1 MSEAALPR
9 STAVAGPTAGM
20 PAVSL
25 WRDFR
30 DSLRFP
36 SFWAFSSWL
45 DIVVRYRQSRLGLFW
60 LAAPAIVYIWGMSLF
75 FSGVGGL
82 PIAEFAA
89 YVAVGW
95 LVFRVVQSVV
105 IESTTVLSQASAFIL
120 DGHLRLTDFI
130 LQTVAKAMLYFL
142 LSLPVAV
149 PALLLSPDVQ
159 GWGLVAVLVTFPLVL
174 ANVVWLAVLLS
185 LLGARF
191 RDLGQLVSNLF
202 LFAFLLTPIIWHA
215 STMPAGSLRGTV
227 MRANPLYHLVE
238 LVRGPVLGQPVGA
251 TTYWYVGGMTVLGWL
266 LATAA
271 YRRYARFVPIWI

>member
-1 MSEAALPR
+1 MNEAAVQPLATTTRP
-9 STAVAGPTAGM
+9 AAGA

-25 WRDFR
+25 WRDLR
-30 DSLRFP
+30 DSLNHP
-36 SFWAFSSWL
+36 GFWAFSSWL

-60 LAAPAIVYIWGMSLF
+60 LVAPAIVYIWGMGLF
-75 FSGVGGL
+75 FSGVGGMPL
-82 PIAEFAA
+82 AEFAA

-105 IESTTVLSQASAFIL
+105 IESTTALSQASAFIL

-130 LQTVAKAMLYFL
+130 LQVAAKAMLYFF
-142 LSLPVAV
+142 LSIPIAV
-149 PALLLSPDVQ
+149 PALLISSHVH
-159 GWGLVAVLVTFPLVL
+159 GWGLLAALVTFPLVL
-174 ANVVWLAVLLS
+174 ANVLWMAVLLS

-202 LFAFLLTPIIWHA
+202 MFAFLLTPIIWHA
-215 STMPAGSLRGTV
+215 STMPSGSLRGTI

-238 LVRGPVLGQPVGA
+238 VVRGPILGEPVGHN
-251 TTYWYVGGMTVLGWL
+251 TYWYVVGMLVVGWL